1 MDNVSFSGGS
11 IDAYL
16 FFGHTWVIGF
26 FPKFLFERSN
36 TTSYLL
42 SPKIWKKK
50 LDINNDNR

>member
-1 MDNVSFSGGS
+1 MNNVSFSGGF

-42 SPKIWKKK
+42 SPKLWKKTRHK
-50 LDINNDNR
+50 

>member
-1 MDNVSFSGGS
+1 MNNFSFVGGL
-11 IDAYL
+11 INTYL

-42 SPKIWKKK
+42 SPKILKQT
-50 LDINNDNR
+50 